1 MSIVLIVTC
10 LSLVVFVASVLTR
23 FIRLSRLPVHLRW
36 EVYPVPHEKGK
47 GKYGGSYLEEY
58 EWWTKPRQT
67 SKLAELKVMLP
78 EIILL
83 AGVWEHNK
91 KHWFRTFPFHFG
103 LYLLAGLIALLAVG
117 GVATAAG
124 VQVTADGGLFG
135 ALVYYLT
142 MVLGY
147 AGMGLALYG
156 ALALLLRR
164 TFNADYREYTTGA
177 DFFNLLFF
185 IAALVV
191 ALVTHY
197 TVDRHFANLRG
208 FFQGLLTFD
217 GSAIPQLS
225 ALQSLEIVLAAL
237 LVAYIPLTHMS
248 HFFTKWFTYH
258 DVRWS
263 DEPNLE
269 GSGFDEKIAKQLE
282 ATVGWSAPHI
292 RGDGKKKNWIDVVTS
307 SGREE

>member
-1 MSIVLIVTC
+1 MGIVPIITY
-10 LSLVVFVASVLTR
+10 LSVIIFVGSVVVRFVK
-23 FIRLSRLPVHLRW
+23 LSRLPVHLRW

-47 GKYGGSYLEEY
+47 AHYGGSYLEEH

-67 SKLAELKVMLP
+67 SKLAELKVMIP

-83 AGVWEHNK
+83 AGVWEHNR

-103 LYLLAGLIALLAVG
+103 LYLLAGLIVLLAIG
-117 GVATAAG
+117 GVAGAWGMDVAAINH
-124 VQVTADGGLFG
+124 
-135 ALVYYLT
+135 LT
-142 MVLGY
+142 MAVGY
-147 AGMGLALYG
+147 AGLALALYG
-156 ALALLLRR
+156 SLALLVRR
-164 TFNADYREYTTGA
+164 TFNVDYREYTTGT

-185 IAALVV
+185 TATLVV
-191 ALVTHY
+191 ALLSRFTA
-197 TVDRHFANLRG
+197 DLHFTGLRG

-217 GSAIPQLS
+217 GSAMPQFT
-225 ALQSLEIVLAAL
+225 ALQSLEIILASL

-263 DEPNLE
+263 DEPNLP

-282 ATVGWSAPHI
+282 YPVGWSAPHI
-292 RGDGKKKNWIDVVTS
+292 RGDGKKNWVDVVTS
-307 SGREE
+307 SGKVEE